1 LGLQNVVYVL
11 LRFGTGVLM
20 RVQKVKWFASTIV
33 GLFALAAPH
42 AAQAGNTMETGD
54 FTSQPIGHYEF
65 CKANPDECSIEVVLT
80 EPVVMN
86 DQAWNVINRINS
98 YVNDII
104 KPMNDFDIYGR
115 DEMWTYPASVGDC
128 EDYVLLKRRFLIEKG
143 VSPSNAL
150 ITVVRKADGEGHA
163 VLTIRTDKGDYILD
177 NLTDRVRNW
186 NRTGYTFLKRQA
198 DTLPGRWVTI
208 TGSKNILVSA
218 LR

>member
-1 LGLQNVVYVL
+1 
-11 LRFGTGVLM
+11 M
-20 RVQKVKWFASTIV
+20 RVEKMKLFASMM
-33 GLFALAAPH
+33 LAA
-42 AAQAGNTMETGD
+42 AALLIPRAALAGNTMETGD
-54 FTSQPIGHYEF
+54 YTSQPIGHYEF
-65 CKANPDECSIEVVLT
+65 CKANPDECSIQVVLT
-80 EPVVMN
+80 EPVVLN
-86 DQAWNVINRINS
+86 EQAWGVINRINS

-104 KPMNDFDIYGR
+104 KPMNDYDIYGR
-115 DEMWTYPASVGDC
+115 DEMWAYPANSGDC

-163 VLTIRTDKGDYILD
+163 VLTIKTDKGDYILD

-208 TGSKNILVSA
+208 TGSKNILVSS

>member
-1 LGLQNVVYVL
+1 
-11 LRFGTGVLM
+11 M
-20 RVQKVKWFASTIV
+20 RVQCLKLIASI
-33 GLFALAAPH
+33 ALVSAAYLTPNL
-42 AAQAGNTMETGD
+42 AFAGNTMETGG
-54 FTSQPIGHYEF
+54 FTSQPVGHYEF

-80 EPVVMN
+80 EPVVLN
-86 DQAWNVINRINS
+86 EQAWGVINRINS

-104 KPMNDFDIYGR
+104 KPMNDYDIYGR
-115 DEMWTYPASVGDC
+115 DEMWTYPVNSGDC

-150 ITVVRKADGEGHA
+150 ITVVRKPDGEGHA
-163 VLTIRTDKGDYILD
+163 VLTIKTDKGDYILD

-198 DTLPGRWVTI
+198 DTLPGRWVSI
-208 TGSKNILVSA
+208 TGSKNILVSE

>member
-1 LGLQNVVYVL
+1 MTGLGQIRSAVVAAA
-11 LRFGTGVLM
+11 LM
-20 RVQKVKWFASTIV
+20 
-33 GLFALAAPH
+33 LAG
-42 AAQAGNTMETGD
+42 AQGAVAGNTMETGG

-65 CKANPDECSIEVVLT
+65 CKANSDECSIEVALT
-80 EPVVMN
+80 EPVPL
-86 DQAWNVINRINS
+86 DDHAWNVINRVNA

-104 KPMNDFDIYGR
+104 KPMNDYDIYGR
-115 DEMWTYPASVGDC
+115 DEMWAYPTQFGDC

-150 ITVVRKADGEGHA
+150 ITVVRKPDGEGHA
-163 VLTIRTDKGDYILD
+163 VLTIRTDRGDYVLD

-198 DTLPGRWVTI
+198 ETEPGRWVSI
-208 TGSKNILVSA
+208 TGGKTVILSS

>member
-1 LGLQNVVYVL
+1 
-11 LRFGTGVLM
+11 M
-20 RVQKVKWFASTIV
+20 RVQKTNWLASILA
-33 GLFALAAPH
+33 GLAAFALPQAAI
-42 AAQAGNTMETGD
+42 AGNTMETGD

-80 EPVVMN
+80 EPVIMN
-86 DQAWNVINRINS
+86 EQAWGVINRINS

-104 KPMNDFDIYGR
+104 KPMNDYDIYGR

-150 ITVVRKADGEGHA
+150 ITVVRKPDGEGHA
-163 VLTIRTDKGDYILD
+163 VLTIKTDKGDFILD

-208 TGSKNILVSA
+208 TGSKNILVSS

>member
-1 LGLQNVVYVL
+1 
-11 LRFGTGVLM
+11 M
-20 RVQKVKWFASTIV
+20 RVNRVKWVAS
-33 GLFALAAPH
+33 LMLAALAAVLPRT
-42 AAQAGNTMETGD
+42 AFAGNTMETGD
-54 FTSQPIGHYEF
+54 YTSQPIGHYEF
-65 CKANPDECSIEVVLT
+65 CKANPDECSIQVVLT
-80 EPVVMN
+80 EPVILN
-86 DQAWNVINRINS
+86 EQAWGVINRINS

-104 KPMNDFDIYGR
+104 KPMNDYDIYGR
-115 DEMWTYPASVGDC
+115 DEMWAYPASVGDC

-150 ITVVRKADGEGHA
+150 ITVVRKPDGEGHA

-198 DTLPGRWVTI
+198 ETLPGRWVTI
-208 TGSKNILVSA
+208 TGSRNIMVSA

>member
-1 LGLQNVVYVL
+1 
-11 LRFGTGVLM
+11 M
-20 RVQKVKWFASTIV
+20 RVKNVKWVASIV
-33 GLFALAAPH
+33 LAVLAGMLPR
-42 AAQAGNTMETGD
+42 AAFAGNTMETGD

-65 CKANPDECSIEVVLT
+65 CKANPDECSIQVVLT
-80 EPVVMN
+80 EPVVLN
-86 DQAWNVINRINS
+86 DQAWGVINRINS

-115 DEMWTYPASVGDC
+115 DEMWAYPVSSGDC

-150 ITVVRKADGEGHA
+150 ITVVRKPDGEGHA

-198 DTLPGRWVTI
+198 ETLPGRWVTI
-208 TGSKNILVSA
+208 TGSRNILVSS

>member
-1 LGLQNVVYVL
+1 
-11 LRFGTGVLM
+11 M
-20 RVQKVKWFASTIV
+20 RVKNVKWVASIVFAV
-33 GLFALAAPH
+33 LAGMLPRVAF
-42 AAQAGNTMETGD
+42 AGNTMETGD

-65 CKANPDECSIEVVLT
+65 CKANADECSIQVVLT
-80 EPVVMN
+80 EPVVLN
-86 DQAWNVINRINS
+86 EQAWGVINRINS

-104 KPMNDFDIYGR
+104 KPMNDYDIYGR
-115 DEMWTYPASVGDC
+115 DEVWAYPVSSGDC

-150 ITVVRKADGEGHA
+150 ITVVRKPDGEGHA

-198 DTLPGRWVTI
+198 ETLPGRWVTI
-208 TGSKNILVSA
+208 TGSRNILVSS

>member
-1 LGLQNVVYVL
+1 MRVLKFQWCASMLAVL
-11 LRFGTGVLM
+11 LAISAP
-20 RVQKVKWFASTIV
+20 KVAF
-33 GLFALAAPH
+33 
-42 AAQAGNTMETGD
+42 AGNTMETGD
-54 FTSQPIGHYEF
+54 FTSQPVGHYEF
-65 CKANPDECSIEVVLT
+65 CKASPDECSIEVVLT
-80 EPVVMN
+80 EPVILN
-86 DQAWNVINRINS
+86 DQAWSVINRINS

-104 KPMNDFDIYGR
+104 KPMNDYDIYGR
-115 DEMWTYPASVGDC
+115 DEMWAYPASVGDC

-198 DTLPGRWVTI
+198 NTFPGRWVTI
-208 TGSKNILVSA
+208 TGSRNILVSS

>member
-1 LGLQNVVYVL
+1 
-11 LRFGTGVLM
+11 M
-20 RVQKVKWFASTIV
+20 RVKNVKWVASIV
-33 GLFALAAPH
+33 LAVLAGMLPRV
-42 AAQAGNTMETGD
+42 AFAGNTMETGD

-65 CKANPDECSIEVVLT
+65 CKANPDECSIQVVLT
-80 EPVVMN
+80 EPVVLN
-86 DQAWNVINRINS
+86 EQAWGVINRINS

-104 KPMNDFDIYGR
+104 KPMNDYDIYGR
-115 DEMWTYPASVGDC
+115 DEVWTYPVSSGDC

-150 ITVVRKADGEGHA
+150 ITVVRKPDGEGHA

-198 DTLPGRWVTI
+198 ETLPGRWVTI
-208 TGSKNILVSA
+208 TGSRNILVSS

>member
-1 LGLQNVVYVL
+1 
-11 LRFGTGVLM
+11 M
-20 RVQKVKWFASTIV
+20 RVQKKQSFASTLMAGMLLV
-33 GLFALAAPH
+33 VLPH
-42 AAQAGNTMETGD
+42 AALAGNTMETGY

-80 EPVVMN
+80 EPVILN
-86 DQAWNVINRINS
+86 DQAWGVINRINS

-104 KPMNDFDIYGR
+104 KPMNDYDIYGR
-115 DEMWTYPASVGDC
+115 DEMWTYPTNVGDC

-198 DTLPGRWVTI
+198 ETLPGRWVNI
-208 TGSKNILVSA
+208 TGSKNILVSS
-218 LR
+218 LQ

>member
-1 LGLQNVVYVL
+1 
-11 LRFGTGVLM
+11 M
-20 RVQKVKWFASTIV
+20 RVKNVKWTASIV
-33 GLFALAAPH
+33 LAAVM
-42 AAQAGNTMETGD
+42 AALPRAAFAGNTMETGD

-65 CKANPDECSIEVVLT
+65 CKANPDECSIQVVLT
-80 EPVVMN
+80 EPVILN
-86 DQAWNVINRINS
+86 EQAWAVINRINS

-115 DEMWTYPASVGDC
+115 DEMWTYPVNAGDC

-163 VLTIRTDKGDYILD
+163 VLTIKTDKGDYILD

-208 TGSKNILVSA
+208 IGSKNILVSS

>member
-1 LGLQNVVYVL
+1 MGVKSVKSIVKSVAIAIVFSVSGSLH
-11 LRFGTGVLM
+11 GTA
-20 RVQKVKWFASTIV
+20 F
-33 GLFALAAPH
+33 
-42 AAQAGNTMETGD
+42 AGNTMETGD

-65 CKANPDECSIEVVLT
+65 CKANPDECSIQVVLT
-80 EPVVMN
+80 EPVVLN
-86 DQAWNVINRINS
+86 EQAWGVINRINS

-104 KPMNDFDIYGR
+104 KPMNDYDIYGR
-115 DEMWTYPASVGDC
+115 DEMWAYPVSTGDC

-143 VSPSNAL
+143 VSPSNVL

-198 DTLPGRWVTI
+198 ETLPGRWVTI
-208 TGSKNILVSA
+208 TGSRNILVSS

>member
-1 LGLQNVVYVL
+1 
-11 LRFGTGVLM
+11 M
-20 RVQKVKWFASTIV
+20 RVKNVKWVASIV
-33 GLFALAAPH
+33 LAVLAGMLPRV
-42 AAQAGNTMETGD
+42 AFAGNTMETGD

-65 CKANPDECSIEVVLT
+65 CKANPDECSIQVVLT
-80 EPVVMN
+80 EPVVLN
-86 DQAWNVINRINS
+86 EQAWGVINRINS

-115 DEMWTYPASVGDC
+115 DEMWAYPVSSGDC

-150 ITVVRKADGEGHA
+150 ITVVRKPDGEGHA

-198 DTLPGRWVTI
+198 ETLPGRWVTI
-208 TGSKNILVSA
+208 TGSRNILVSS

>member
-1 LGLQNVVYVL
+1 
-11 LRFGTGVLM
+11 M
-20 RVQKVKWFASTIV
+20 RVQSSKIVASMVLASFAYFAP
-33 GLFALAAPH
+33 GLAF
-42 AAQAGNTMETGD
+42 AGNTMETGG

-65 CKANPDECSIEVVLT
+65 CKANPDECSIQVVLT
-80 EPVVMN
+80 EPIIMN
-86 DQAWNVINRINS
+86 ENAWNVINRINS

-104 KPMNDFDIYGR
+104 KPMNDYDIYGR
-115 DEMWTYPASVGDC
+115 DEMWTYPVNSGDC

-163 VLTIRTDKGDYILD
+163 VLTIKTDKGDYILD

-198 DTLPGRWVTI
+198 DTLPGRWVSI
-208 TGSKNILVSA
+208 TGSKNILVSE